1 MNYMPQLAVLIA
13 YQDSDA
19 EFAESVVSTYG
30 FEVTRYTNVE
40 DLLGDLEKLQ
50 AEQSGNLSQAPAV
63 TLVAGPMAQLI
74 QNEVASTLTSASPQ
88 VPVVAVGS
96 QASIAQAVELVRQG
110 ASDVVGLPSS
120 REEMWEQLR
129 NTLRLAEAKGAKLA
143 RVAEL
148 RSRMSELTRA
158 ENDVLRAILD
168 GKSNKQIAQMLSIGL
183 RTVELRR
190 SKIMRKMKA
199 RSIAE
204 LIKFI
209 CQAGGCEDAA
219 LQPEQPQQAS
229 V

>member
-1 MNYMPQLAVLIA
+1 
-13 YQDSDA
+13 A

-120 REEMWEQLR
+120 R
-129 NTLRLAEAKGAKLA
+129 
-143 RVAEL
+143 
-148 RSRMSELTRA
+148 
-158 ENDVLRAILD
+158 
-168 GKSNKQIAQMLSIGL
+168 
-183 RTVELRR
+183 
-190 SKIMRKMKA
+190 
-199 RSIAE
+199 
-204 LIKFI
+204 
-209 CQAGGCEDAA
+209 
-219 LQPEQPQQAS
+219 
-229 V
+229 